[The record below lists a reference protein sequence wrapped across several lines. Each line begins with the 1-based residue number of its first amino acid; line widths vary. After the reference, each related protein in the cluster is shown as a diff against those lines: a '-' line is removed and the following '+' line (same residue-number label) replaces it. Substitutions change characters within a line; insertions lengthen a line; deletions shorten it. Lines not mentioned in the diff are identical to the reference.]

1 MQLLAKC
8 LPKNTKKNMAKL
20 VDANL
25 IIRFLLNDNPSQAEA
40 TEKLFAS
47 SKDLILTDLT
57 LAEVVWT
64 LQSVY
69 RFSKQEITQK
79 VKHILSLEIFD
90 ANYNLLNNSL
100 EFYQGYNISFAD
112 AYLLAYIQEKNLEGI
127 YSFDRGLDKVKTIKR
142 FKP

>member
-8 LPKNTKKNMAKL
+8 LPMSIKKNMAKL

-25 IIRFLLNDNPSQAEA
+25 IIRFLLNDNLSQAEA

-47 SKDLILTDLT
+47 SEELILTDLT
-57 LAEVVWT
+57 LAEIVWT

-69 RFSKQEITQK
+69 RFPKQEITQK

-100 EFYQGYNISFAD
+100 KLYQEYNISFAD
-112 AYLLAYIQEKNLEGI
+112 AYLLAYVQEKNLEGI